1 MPNADHIFFIIKPTT
16 IDKGV
21 TMKQQRI
28 IDSARKARPWLR
40 DIIIPAVGAIAFVA
54 MSENAYKRCRATMD
68 HVRNRKPGQP

>member
-1 MPNADHIFFIIKPTT
+1 
-16 IDKGV
+16 
-21 TMKQQRI
+21 MKQQRI